1 MTLRISG
8 LKNPEKFV
16 TPHHVHTKTGDGKEL
31 IILTGVVIIDLKG
44 ESGEQWRWE
53 TVDFGIP
60 FRHIHPVG
68 KALAPE
74 NWAVFVTI
82 NAIYN
87 AGSSYN
93 SGHAVDAFELL
104 GARAGLAHRHLPCRH
119 RRRHLPRARPQRAS
133 RRARGLDGSAG
144 RESRAPPTA
153 GSECDPTRLA
163 TPGDRGSGLA

>member
-60 FRHIHPVG
+60 FRHLHPDG

-87 AGSSYN
+87 AGKSYN

-104 GARAGLAHRHLPCRH
+104 GARAGLAQEIWV
-119 RRRHLPRARPQRAS
+119 RAHVAVRDSDAYLFRIGYHVTLVGKFFPV
-133 RRARGLDGSAG
+133 G
-144 RESRAPPTA
+144 RT
-153 GSECDPTRLA
+153 T
-163 TPGDRGSGLA
+163 